1 MHKPSE
7 ISPYFSERYDA
18 TDRIDLTTLYKCT
31 IIVHQLAYDMTTN
44 MIGVH
49 LKLWKSTALEC
60 LEYYCVGIIDCFD
73 AEFLRRPTIA
83 DTQHL
88 LAKAEERW
96 FLGMLWSIDC
106 MHQQCRNCLIGWQ
119 DQLTRGD
126 IKYPTIILADIVSH
140 DRWICHTFFRVVGSN
155 NDTNVLN
162 QSPLFVD
169 IIRGYTPEVFFIVN
183 DCEHHMG
190 YYLIDDIYPS

>member
-1 MHKPSE
+1 MKHRLYASAV
-7 ISPYFSERYDA
+7 SQLS
-18 TDRIDLTTLYKCT
+18 DR
-31 IIVHQLAYDMTTN
+31 LA
-44 MIGVH
+44 G
-49 LKLWKSTALEC
+49 
-60 LEYYCVGIIDCFD
+60 
-73 AEFLRRPTIA
+73 PTY
-83 DTQHL
+83 T
-88 LAKAEERW
+88 
-96 FLGMLWSIDC
+96 
-106 MHQQCRNCLIGWQ
+106 
-119 DQLTRGD
+119 GD

-169 IIRGYTPEVFFIVN
+169 IIRGYTPEVFFTVN